1 VRGLSAIMRETIP
14 LIRGAARPRL
24 RSIVTTLVLLMISI
38 MIVRDILVRR
48 WSASPPS
55 PSDVTERSR

>member
-1 VRGLSAIMRETIP
+1 MPESIPKVRD
-14 LIRGAARPRL
+14 AARPRL
-24 RSIVTTLVLLMISI
+24 RSIVTTIVLLMISI

-48 WSASPPS
+48 WGAAPPS